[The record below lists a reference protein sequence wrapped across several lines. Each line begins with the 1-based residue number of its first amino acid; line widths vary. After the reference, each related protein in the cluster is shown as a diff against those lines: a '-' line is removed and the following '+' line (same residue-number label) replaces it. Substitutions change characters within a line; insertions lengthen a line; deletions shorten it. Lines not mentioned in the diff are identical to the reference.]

1 MLQTKVWRNLIISIA
16 VTIIAVAVLTQSIQ
30 SAQTSQSNQAGQ
42 TPSSNTSSTSSST
55 TQVSGVNL
63 YNTYCSACH
72 GSNGSGAS
80 GPALNTGSWSDSA
93 KVQTIVKSGKGGMP
107 GFQGQLSDPQI
118 KAIGD
123 YVAALKK

>member
-16 VTIIAVAVLTQSIQ
+16 VTIIAVAVLTRSIQ
-30 SAQTSQSNQAGQ
+30 PAQTPPSNQSSQ
-42 TPSSNTSSTSSST
+42 TPSSNTSSST

-80 GPALNTGSWSDSA
+80 GPALNSGSWSDSS

-123 YVAALKK
+123 YVAVLKQ